1 MQQEA
6 NSTNGNSFWSSLG
19 GAVTDFAGAYG
30 QAYIDDKYG
39 ESSSEQSEGP
49 TEFANPQTVTQPVYQ
64 SNLASGLPLNFNSV
78 ASRLGISVSA
88 LLAILAGGVY
98 FIFLRK

>member
-1 MQQEA
+1 MQQQA
-6 NSTNGNSFWSSLG
+6 NSTNGNSFWSTLG
-19 GAVTDFAGAYG
+19 GAVTDFAGSYG

-64 SNLASGLPLNFNSV
+64 STLASGLPLNFNSV
-78 ASRLGISVSA
+78 ASRLGISVTA
-88 LLAILAGGVY
+88 LLALVAGGVY

>member
-49 TEFANPQTVTQPVYQ
+49 TEFGNPGTVTQPVYQ
-64 SNLASGLPLNFNSV
+64 STLASGLPVNFNSV
-78 ASRLGISVSA
+78 ASRLGISVTALFA
-88 LLAILAGGVY
+88 LLAGATY
-98 FIFLRK
+98 FLFLRK

>member
-19 GAVTDFAGAYG
+19 SAVTDFAGAYG

-64 SNLASGLPLNFNSV
+64 STLASGLPLNFNSV